1 MKPPY
6 QKFYTII
13 LVQPDTNMV
22 DYNQVI
28 LHKRD
33 YRKLK
38 KQLNEI
44 VYTDEKGEWALKSI
58 APNDRRTT

>member
-13 LVQPDTNMV
+13 LVQPNTNIV

-28 LHKRD
+28 LHRRD

-58 APNDRRTT
+58 APNDRRPT